1 MIGGGGFPLL
11 AKLNRNLMKRPRLL
25 VFTVVCLALGACSS
39 SRTGPLRLYQRNSG
53 EMIRL
58 YVGETLEVVLD
69 GDPRTDI
76 HWLKAPGD
84 PEILEQIGET
94 QYEQDLETHSAE
106 RKLITRFRATA
117 PGRMRLQLNYN
128 NPARNTRIM
137 SGRPPGREFEVW
149 VVVREKG

>member
-1 MIGGGGFPLL
+1 
-11 AKLNRNLMKRPRLL
+11 MKRPRLL
-25 VFTVVCLALGACSS
+25 VFTVVCLALVLGACSS

-69 GDPRTDI
+69 GDPGTDI
-76 HWLKAPGD
+76 HWLTAPGD
-84 PEILEQIGET
+84 PEIIEQIGET

-128 NPARNTRIM
+128 NPARDTRSM

>member
-1 MIGGGGFPLL
+1 
-11 AKLNRNLMKRPRLL
+11 MKQPRLL
-25 VFTVVCLALGACSS
+25 VFTVVCLALVLGACSS

-84 PEILEQIGET
+84 PEILEQIGGT
-94 QYEQDLETHSAE
+94 QYEHDLETHSAK

-128 NPARNTRIM
+128 NPAQDTRIM